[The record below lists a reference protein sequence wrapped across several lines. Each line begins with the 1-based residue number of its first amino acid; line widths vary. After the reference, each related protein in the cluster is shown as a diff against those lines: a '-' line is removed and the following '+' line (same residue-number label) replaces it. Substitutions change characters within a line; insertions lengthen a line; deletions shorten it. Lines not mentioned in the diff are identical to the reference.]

1 MTNLVTLSGNSER
14 FISKNLSHKA
24 LCLIDGETMISLFVK
39 SFPDFNRYPS
49 IFLCRQEDLDAGLMS
64 EEIRKHVRSPSIY
77 GIERNSLGPVYSISQ
92 IFKKIPDDD
101 SILVS
106 YIDAPQKIPLE
117 KIIQDF
123 SNCESGL
130 SVHDFKNP
138 HWKTSKSY
146 CLVKHNDSLEVKEV
160 IEKFDFSN
168 FDFNT
173 PNAAGSSGSYYFSS
187 GSLMKKEF
195 NKLIQSSLTVNGE
208 YYVTQAVG
216 ALSERGAK
224 VKCSYYP
231 YAALGVPEDLEDYE
245 FWSKWFS
252 DK

>member
-14 FISKNLSHKA
+14 FTSENLNHKA
-24 LCLIDGETMISLFVK
+24 LCLIDGKTMISHFVK

-49 IFLCRQEDLDAGLMS
+49 IFLCRQEDLDSGLMG
-64 EEIRKHVRSPSIY
+64 EEIRKHVRNPVIY

-92 IFKKIPDDD
+92 IFKNIPDDD

-106 YIDAPQKIPLE
+106 YIDTLQKTTLE

-123 SNCESGL
+123 SDCDSGL

-138 HWKTSKSY
+138 HWRTSNSY
-146 CLVKHNDSLEVKEV
+146 CLVKHNDSLEVNEV
-160 IEKFDFSN
+160 IEKFDFSY
-168 FDFNT
+168 FDFTT
-173 PNAAGSSGSYYFSS
+173 PNAAGSSGNYYFSS
-187 GSLMKKEF
+187 GSLMKKAF
-195 NKLIQSSLTVNGE
+195 NNLMRSSLTVNGE

-216 ALSERGAK
+216 ALSECGAK

-231 YAALGVPEDLEDYE
+231 YAALGVPEDLENYE
-245 FWSKWFS
+245 FWSKWF
-252 DK
+252 KGK